1 MADSQIRKMGRRLVK
16 VFNIDLDK
24 GVNFAIKGGKEVDMK
39 TAQNAF
45 KRDLKRYGK

>member
-16 VFNIDLDK
+16 VLNIDLDK
-24 GVNFAIKGGKEVDMK
+24 GLNFAIKGGKEVDMR

-45 KRDLKRYGK
+45 KSSLKKYGK